1 MKETDQISV
10 KKINNFDGYKKNY
23 AKSKLIIENEFKKLG
38 KKGFNVSIA
47 RLFTFIGK
55 KILINK
61 NFAITNLLNQ
71 ARDPKLKNIT
81 LISKNEVYRGYMNS
95 IDLIKWIIKI
105 LIKSNNNC
113 DVYNVGSDEIISI
126 KELAKIIH

>member
-23 AKSKLIIENEFKKLG
+23 AKSKLIIENELKTW

-61 NFAITNLLNQ
+61 NFAIYKFVKSSKRSKVKEYYFNL
-71 ARDPKLKNIT
+71 
-81 LISKNEVYRGYMNS
+81 
-95 IDLIKWIIKI
+95 
-105 LIKSNNNC
+105 
-113 DVYNVGSDEIISI
+113 
-126 KELAKIIH
+126 